1 MKNSKFIIIILILV
15 AVAVGIII
23 YGKKKDESEQN
34 NTVNAV
40 VNNTSIVDHT
50 DNTIINETN
59 ETNTASTS
67 KSNENNNA
75 GTGIGGS
82 KPVTP
87 SELVVYREG
96 TGETVES
103 KEYSS
108 TLGYTMRYS
117 TEYFTTSFHDNID
130 WFEASQS
137 MNCVAAEKESDTYAN
152 KLASLSNYEKTTVNG
167 YEAVYVTRRVE
178 GQYEKIFYVNTEKG
192 LYRLTTSC
200 HDNTEYLEGLGKIM
214 DAMVQTF
221 AVK

>member
-1 MKNSKFIIIILILV
+1 MKKGKTIIIILILV

-23 YGKKKDESEQN
+23 YEKKKDESEQN
-34 NTVNAV
+34 NTVNAA

-67 KSNENNNA
+67 KSNENNA

-152 KLASLSNYEKTTVNG
+152 KLASLLNYEKTTVNG

-200 HDNTEYLEGLGKIM
+200 QDNVEYLEGLGKIM